1 MTYRVELTDRAFRDL
16 AILYEEKHVA
26 ESKAAARWFN
36 GLEKAVDTLKSLPR
50 RCTSAP
56 ESKKAGQ
63 PLRRLLYG
71 KRPHVYRVIFEI
83 DEPHKVVNVLTIRHG
98 AMETPRRKNYA

>member
-16 AILYEEKHVA
+16 AILYEQKHVA

-36 GLEKAVDTLKSLPR
+36 GLEKAVDTLENLPR

-56 ESKKAGQ
+56 ESKKSGR
-63 PLRRLLYG
+63 PLRQLLYG

-98 AMETPRRKNYA
+98 AMKEATLDELR